1 MYLIFTRFQFVSF
14 KIINYHFYFIGE
26 NGFNHKLECSVLS
39 SINEDKKPSFDA
51 SIKDESGKS
60 TISLAPEYPAILPI
74 RTLQLK
80 EKNPSIW
87 NRVNLLM
94 DHTDDLTQMQREKLK
109 VNQFDE

>member
-1 MYLIFTRFQFVSF
+1 M
-14 KIINYHFYFIGE
+14 
-26 NGFNHKLECSVLS
+26 ECSVLS

-60 TISLAPEYPAILPI
+60 TISLAPEYAAILPI

-80 EKNPSIW
+80 EKSPSIW

-109 VNQFDE
+109 VNEFDE